1 MLDLIG
7 QALNVNSIN
16 FERLDGKCRLLKDT
30 RLLRLYETTLDV
42 LVLSLLQL
50 WVAEGLGKR
59 ACRQERLFV
68 DIDFSPV

>member
-42 LVLSLLQL
+42 LVLSFLQL
-50 WVAEGLGKR
+50 
-59 ACRQERLFV
+59 
-68 DIDFSPV
+68 